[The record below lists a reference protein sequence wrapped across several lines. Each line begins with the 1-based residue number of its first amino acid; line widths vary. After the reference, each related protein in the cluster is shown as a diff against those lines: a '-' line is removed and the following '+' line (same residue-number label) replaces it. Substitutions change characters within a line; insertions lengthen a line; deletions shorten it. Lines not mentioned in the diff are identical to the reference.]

1 LPELSAACSEPL
13 APPTLSADAAAATAA
28 LFRALADPHRV
39 RIVNLLASSPSPVR

>member
-1 LPELSAACSEPL
+1 LPELSAACCEPL
-13 APPTLSADAAAATAA
+13 AAPALSADAAAATAA